1 VIHTPTDQQTVEPT
15 FAEPQLSY
23 QTIKDASGAIQ
34 YVVVPYAD
42 FLRLSSR
49 VETAVP
55 NEVAER
61 VIMGKLTPIR
71 AWREHLGLT
80 QSEVAARMEISQAAL
95 AQIESPEARPRKTT
109 LRRVAQ
115 ALCIQLEQLDF

>member
-1 VIHTPTDQQTVEPT
+1 MIHTPTDQKTVGPT

-42 FLRLSSR
+42 FLRLSGR

-55 NEVAER
+55 NEVVER
-61 VIMGKLTPIR
+61 VIMGKLSPIR
-71 AWREHLGLT
+71 GWREHLGLT

-95 AQIESPEARPRKTT
+95 AQIESSEAHPRKTT

-115 ALCIQLEQLDF
+115 ALGIQLEQLDF

>member
-1 VIHTPTDQQTVEPT
+1 MTHTPTDQQTSEPT
-15 FAEPQLSY
+15 FAEPQPSY

-42 FLRLSSR
+42 FLRLSSS

-55 NEVAER
+55 NEVVER

-80 QSEVAARMEISQAAL
+80 QSEVAARLEISQAAL
-95 AQIESPEARPRKTT
+95 AQIESPEARPRKST

-115 ALCIQLEQLDF
+115 ALGIQLEQLDF